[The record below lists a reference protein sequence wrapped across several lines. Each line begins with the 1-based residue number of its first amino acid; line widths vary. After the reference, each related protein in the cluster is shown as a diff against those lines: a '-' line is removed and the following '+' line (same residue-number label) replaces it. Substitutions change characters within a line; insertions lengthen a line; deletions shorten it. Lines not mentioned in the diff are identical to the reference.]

1 MSTERS
7 TPAATALSRPR
18 RRWLAAAAAAAFAA
32 LAALAPVAPASAA
45 ENPLDHVAQHELYSI
60 PADWGF
66 LTPQGRITVLSDII
80 VMMFVAALL
89 LMLLLPRAVRRR
101 RGTDE
106 VGRLVPAGG
115 ATFVEMVC
123 AYLRDEVARPVL
135 HEHTD
140 RFIKFIWTIFFFVLT
155 VNLLGLLPLGSI
167 SAHLGTHVGG
177 TATANLWVTGAL
189 ALVTLTMM
197 VVNGLRLG
205 GTHYLAH
212 FNPSPREPKALFW
225 IMSVLLIPV
234 EIIGTISKIA
244 ALAIRLF
251 ANMIAGHVL
260 LAVLISFIFSA
271 WASHWVLGTGISVAV
286 VLGAAAITLLE
297 IFVAFLQA
305 FIFTFLTALFL
316 GQSVVFHHGD
326 EAGAH

>member
-1 MSTERS
+1 MIDTTVCSARREAPWLRGALAATAA
-7 TPAATALSRPR
+7 AATAL
-18 RRWLAAAAAAAFAA
+18 A
-32 LAALAPVAPASAA
+32 LAVPALAD
-45 ENPLDHVAQHELYSI
+45 PLDHVSQHELLSI

-66 LTPQGRITVLSDII
+66 LTPDGKITVLSDII
-80 VMMFVAALL
+80 VMMLVAAFL
-89 LMLLLPRAVRRR
+89 LMLLLPRAARRR

-115 ATFVEMVC
+115 ATVIATVC
-123 AYLRDEVARPVL
+123 EYLREEVARPVL

-140 RFIKFIWTIFFFVLT
+140 RFIKFIWTIFFFILA
-155 VNLLGLLPLGSI
+155 VNLIGLLPLGSI
-167 SAHLGTHVGG
+167 SARFGTHVGG
-177 TATANLWVTGAL
+177 TATANLWVTAAL
-189 ALVTLTMM
+189 ALVTLGMM
-197 VVNGLRLG
+197 LVNGLRLG
-205 GTHYLAH
+205 GRHYLAH
-212 FNPSPREPKALFW
+212 FNPSPRQPRILFW

-251 ANMIAGHVL
+251 ANMVAGHVL

-271 WASHWVLGTGISVAV
+271 WATNWVLGTGVSFAV
-286 VLGAAAITLLE
+286 VLGATAITLLE

>member
-1 MSTERS
+1 MHRS
-7 TPAATALSRPR
+7 AGPLR
-18 RRWLAAAAAAAFAA
+18 RRWLAAAVAAAW
-32 LAALAPVAPASAA
+32 LASGAPAAA
-45 ENPLDHVAQHELYSI
+45 DPLDHVSQHELLTI

-66 LTPQGRITVLSDII
+66 LTPEGEITVLSDII

-115 ATFVEMVC
+115 ATFVEIVC
-123 AYLRDEVARPVL
+123 AYLREEVARPVL

-140 RFIKFIWTIFFFVLT
+140 RFIKFIWTVFFFVLT
-155 VNLLGLLPLGSI
+155 VNLLGLLPFGSL
-167 SAHLGTHVGG
+167 SARFGTHVGG
-177 TATANLWVTGAL
+177 TATGNLWVTGAL
-189 ALVTLTMM
+189 ALVTLGLM

-205 GTHYLAH
+205 GKRYLAH
-212 FNPSPREPKALFW
+212 FNPSPRQPRALFW
-225 IMSVLLIPV
+225 IMSLLLVPV

-271 WASHWVLGTGISVAV
+271 WASHWLLGSGVTLTV
-286 VLGAAAITLLE
+286 VLGATAITMLELL
-297 IFVAFLQA
+297 VAALQA

>member
-1 MSTERS
+1 M
-7 TPAATALSRPR
+7 
-18 RRWLAAAAAAAFAA
+18 AAAAAVGIA
-32 LAALAPVAPASAA
+32 LAAPALAD
-45 ENPLDHVAQHELYSI
+45 PLDHVSQHELLSI

-66 LTPQGRITVLSDII
+66 LTPEGKITILSDII
-80 VMMFVAALL
+80 VMMLVAALL

-101 RGTDE
+101 RGDDE

-115 ATFVEMVC
+115 ATVIATVC
-123 AYLRDEVARPVL
+123 EYLREQVARPVL

-140 RFIKFIWTIFFFVLT
+140 RFIKFIWTIFFFVLA
-155 VNLLGLLPLGSI
+155 VNLIGLLPLGSI
-167 SAHLGTHVGG
+167 SANLGTHIGG

-189 ALVTLTMM
+189 ALVTLVMM

-212 FNPSPREPKALFW
+212 FNPTPRQPRVLFW
-225 IMSVLLIPV
+225 ALSPLLVLV

-251 ANMIAGHVL
+251 ANMVAGHVL

-271 WASHWVLGTGISVAV
+271 WATGWLLGTGVSIAV
-286 VLGAAAITLLE
+286 VLGATAITMLE

>member
-1 MSTERS
+1 MNGLRRGT
-7 TPAATALSRPR
+7 TGTTTGKRPGR
-18 RRWLAAAAAAAFAA
+18 AGRLAVLAAPSAVLPTAAGAD
-32 LAALAPVAPASAA
+32 
-45 ENPLDHVAQHELYSI
+45 PLDHVSQHELVSI
-60 PADWGF
+60 PADLGF
-66 LTPQGRITVLSDII
+66 LTPEGKITVLSDII
-80 VMMFVAALL
+80 VMMFVAAFLL
-89 LMLLLPRAVRRR
+89 VLFVPRMVRRR
-101 RGTDE
+101 QGTDE

-115 ATFVEMVC
+115 ATLVEAIC
-123 AYLRDEVARPVL
+123 WYFREELARPLL

-140 RFIKFIWTIFFFVLT
+140 RFIKFIWTVFFFVLT
-155 VNLLGLLPLGSI
+155 VNLLGLLPIGSL
-167 SAHLGTHVGG
+167 STQFGTHVGG

-197 VVNGLRLG
+197 VVNGIRFG
-205 GTHYLAH
+205 GMSYFAH
-212 FNPSPREPKALFW
+212 FNPSPRRPRVLFW
-225 IMSVLLIPV
+225 IMSLLLVPV

-271 WASHWVLGTGISVAV
+271 WATSLLAGAGITLVV
-286 VLGAAAITLLE
+286 VLGATAITLLE

>member
-1 MSTERS
+1 MSTRIHHRS
-7 TPAATALSRPR
+7 AGPRR
-18 RRWLAAAAAAAFAA
+18 RRWLAAAAMTAASC
-32 LAALAPVAPASAA
+32 LAGVAPAAA
-45 ENPLDHVAQHELYSI
+45 DPLDHVSQHQLLTV

-66 LTPQGRITVLSDII
+66 LTPEGEITVLSDII
-80 VMMFVAALL
+80 VMMFVAGLL
-89 LMLLLPRAVRRR
+89 LTILLPRVVRRR
-101 RGTDE
+101 RGADE
-106 VGRLVPAGG
+106 IGRLVPSGG

-140 RFIKFIWTIFFFVLT
+140 RFIKFIWTVFFFILT

-167 SAHLGTHVGG
+167 SATLGTHVGG

-189 ALVTLTMM
+189 ALVTLSLM

-205 GTHYLAH
+205 GRHYLAH
-212 FNPSPREPKALFW
+212 FNPSPRRPRVLFW
-225 IMSVLLIPV
+225 IMSVLLVPV

-271 WASHWVLGTGISVAV
+271 WATHWALGSGISVAV
-286 VLGAAAITLLE
+286 VLGAVAITLLE

>member
-1 MSTERS
+1 
-7 TPAATALSRPR
+7 LR
-18 RRWLAAAAAAAFAA
+18 RRWLAAAVAVAACLAGGAPAAAD
-32 LAALAPVAPASAA
+32 
-45 ENPLDHVAQHELYSI
+45 PLDHVSQHELLTV

-66 LTPQGRITVLSDII
+66 LTPEGQITVLSDII
-80 VMMFVAALL
+80 VMMLGAALL
-89 LMLLLPRAVRRR
+89 LMLALPRAVRRR

-115 ATFVEMVC
+115 ANFVEMVC

-140 RFIKFIWTIFFFVLT
+140 RFIKFIWTVFFFILT
-155 VNLLGLLPLGSI
+155 VNLVGLLPLGSL
-167 SAHLGTHVGG
+167 SATLGTHVGG
-177 TATANLWVTGAL
+177 TATANIWVTAAL
-189 ALVTLTMM
+189 AVVTLTMM
-197 VVNGLRLG
+197 VVNGLRFG
-205 GTHYLAH
+205 GGAYLAH
-212 FNPSPREPKALFW
+212 FNPTPRQPRALFW
-225 IMSVLLIPV
+225 LLSPLIVLV
-234 EIIGTISKIA
+234 EVIGTLSKIA

-251 ANMIAGHVL
+251 ANMVAGHVL

-271 WASHWVLGTGISVAV
+271 WAASWMLGTGISLVV